1 MYPWVSPPWLPGRYW
16 PWRGLELA
24 EDDCLCPRESL
35 GQGLRSSPWEGQG
48 GGHGQQPVAG
58 GMSQVSVYRRQRRPL
73 NPCCCSKGKPPK
85 DKLEAGGQSAGLGHQ
100 EAWVAVLP

>member
-48 GGHGQQPVAG
+48 RGTWSAACGGRHVPGVCLQKAET
-58 GMSQVSVYRRQRRPL
+58 SLEPL
-73 NPCCCSKGKPPK
+73 
-85 DKLEAGGQSAGLGHQ
+85 LLF
-100 EAWVAVLP
+100 